1 MTHKSQVMK
10 SQLCIFLAQNGPQD
24 KVTRE
29 ASREALFRCQGPCVG
44 LFYLRLLRLGG
55 ALSLE

>member
-10 SQLCIFLAQNGPQD
+10 SQLCILLAQNGPRD

-29 ASREALFRCQGPCVG
+29 ASREALSTFQSPCVG
-44 LFYLRLLRLGG
+44 LSYLRLLRLGG
-55 ALSLE
+55 ALILE